1 MINQGQW
8 TAVYQHTPLQRMAED
23 AYRLWLGYYADCE
36 RYDRTVCTGGRD
48 KDGDARPV
56 GHNERALIC
65 AHAATRHAAVTRD
78 LAAARVTPDASFAA
92 RRAACV
98 LRFEDAEHE
107 LARLTARAERT
118 FMERA
123 CAGEFG
129 DLHTAID
136 DAIDAWHT
144 GPEGPPLHVAL
155 GMTWD
160 EYAAWV
166 KSPRLLDEIVASHA
180 AKETSP

>member
-1 MINQGQW
+1 MSDQDQY
-8 TAVYQHTPLQRMAED
+8 ARMVEN
-23 AYRLWLGYYADCE
+23 AYWLWLGYYVDCE
-36 RYDRTVCTGGRD
+36 RYDRTVCTGGLD
-48 KDGDARPV
+48 KYGDARPADS
-56 GHNERALIC
+56 HERALIC
-65 AHAATRHAAVTRD
+65 THAATRRAAVVRD
-78 LAAARVTPDASFAA
+78 LAAAHVHPDASFVAQ
-92 RRAACV
+92 RAAVV

-123 CAGEFG
+123 VAGEFG

-136 DAIDAWHT
+136 DAIDAWHEA
-144 GPEGPPLHVAL
+144 GEREVGSLHVAL

-166 KSPRLLDEIVASHA
+166 KSPRLLDEIVASRK
-180 AKETSP
+180 AKETAL